1 MVGWGEERKVA
12 VGEGKESPTDHSRQG
27 DFGRGRRIA
36 TGAERPRD
44 DRSRKNLRVIP
55 RPVRRLVVG
64 IRNTPAQR
72 SRRTDCHSRCA
83 HRLRNDTV
91 NKGCGASPGGR
102 TEASAPTEA
111 LQGVRCKSGPDNATP
126 CRAGPVCPAGSAV
139 RNRRADRGV
148 RPYGS
153 VTGGAMGGRPQG
165 SPLRKSYKGCGKTGR
180 CGHRP
185 LRRAA
190 RNVWAGYRPR
200 RKFF

>member
-1 MVGWGEERKVA
+1 MRGNVVGWGEERKVA

-111 LQGVRCKSGPDNATP
+111 LQGVQW
-126 CRAGPVCPAGSAV
+126 AGDRKGRPYERVTRGAV
-139 RNRRADRGV
+139 RRADVGIG
-148 RPYGS
+148 PYG
-153 VTGGAMGGRPQG
+153 GLRGMCGRGIGPDG
-165 SPLRKSYKGCGKTGR
+165 S
-180 CGHRP
+180 
-185 LRRAA
+185 
-190 RNVWAGYRPR
+190 
-200 RKFF
+200 FFDREGMVCFGF